1 MGKLS
6 DLLWANFPTF
16 YGQTFR
22 PFMGIGYHAFCM
34 RGLPNNASPWAPKV
48 DREWCQQGVAR
59 RFHHGSMGI
68 QELKDNLGMLGLHS
82 GACGW
87 YVGPPGAVP
96 ADWEEECDRGAE
108 KAEGRGQFD
117 GPRRSHETLIFVQA

>member
-6 DLLWANFPTF
+6 DLLWANFPTI
-16 YGQTFR
+16 YGHR
-22 PFMGIGYHAFCM
+22 KSCILHE
-34 RGLPNNASPWAPKV
+34 RLPNDALPWAPKV
-48 DREWCQQGVAR
+48 DREWRQQGVAR

-117 GPRRSHETLIFVQA
+117 GPRRSHETLFFVQA